1 MTDTNHVLCE
11 LEFDGVMQ
19 KVFAPPGY
27 AAIHRRRRKRYWA
40 KRQRLQDRRAKES
53 AAYLKKPTERRRIKL
68 IEAIRNCT
76 SLCNSEERA
85 EIMMLA
91 IMGEPSEIFWPVFLI
106 DWPACDRSWKWSWVI
121 LNLMRGHRDNG
132 NPAIPYMESDDRD
145 YYDDLP
151 ELVEVWRGTD
161 RKRVRNIS
169 WTTDRKVAEKFAT
182 GMRGGAFPDPVIAHA
197 FIPKQWVF
205 YASND
210 RSEEEVVLDP
220 RRLRKLTIEPFVIS
234 KTAPSHKI
242 MSIEPF
248 TRKQSLIPAKPD
260 GRTAFDAYKE
270 TTR

>member
-27 AAIHRRRRKRYWA
+27 AAIHRRRRKLYWA
-40 KRQRLQDRRAKES
+40 ERQRRLNRRVKAS
-53 AAYLKKPTERRRIKL
+53 AAYQKGPTERRRIKL
-68 IEAIRNCT
+68 IKAISDCT

-91 IMGEPSEIFWPVFLI
+91 IMGEPSEIFWPVFLT
-106 DWPACDRSWKWSWVI
+106 DWPACDRSWKWSWVM
-121 LNLMRGHRDNG
+121 LNLMRGHRNVG
-132 NPAIPYMESDDRD
+132 NPAIPYMESDDCD
-145 YYDDLP
+145 YYDGMP

-161 RKRVRNIS
+161 RTRVRNIS

-197 FIPKQWVF
+197 FIPKKWIFNV
-205 YASND
+205 YD
-210 RSEEEVVLDP
+210 GGEDEVVLDP

-234 KTAPSHKI
+234 
-242 MSIEPF
+242 
-248 TRKQSLIPAKPD
+248 
-260 GRTAFDAYKE
+260 RTARLTPLDQA
-270 TTR
+270 